1 MKAYRN
7 LSKSKV
13 LIGLVL
19 FQLVLVR
26 FVNAQQYNIL
36 NSGAVGDG
44 KTDNTASIQKAVDS
58 CAVTGGQ
65 VYVPKGVFLT
75 GTIVLK
81 SNVTLHVAAGAT
93 LLGQPESKFY
103 PFQNSGIPFY
113 GEDWA
118 KQALIYCNNQK
129 NVAIEGSGTIDGQG
143 AAFLTSTLKKPDRY
157 KNRPYLLWFAGC
169 ENVSVT
175 GVQLRNS
182 AFWMQHYL
190 GCKRV
195 RIDGISVWNHSNK
208 NNDLMDID
216 GCSFV
221 TISNVVGDA
230 DDDGITIKSTSPLVS
245 EYITITNCILSSHCN
260 AIKFGTESVGGF
272 RNITIDN
279 CIIKPSAQLT
289 TIYGKPAGISGLA
302 MEVVDG
308 GIMEN
313 ITVNNLAIDGAEVP
327 IFVRLGNRA
336 RKHVASAPAP
346 GRGVLRNIS
355 IANVVATRAGSTGCS
370 ISGLS
375 KSPVENVTLNNIS
388 IEFVGGGN
396 AADVSKAV
404 EELEDNYPEATM
416 FGQLPSYGF
425 YVRHAK
431 GISLSGIR
439 LTYKTP
445 EARPAFFVSEAEDF
459 SILDMNCKPV
469 AGSEPAVRVT
479 NSKNG
484 LVTGKGYYYS
494 AKTLLQK
501 DALSKNVSGKIQ

>member
-1 MKAYRN
+1 MKELRKFGKN
-7 LSKSKV
+7 KL

-19 FQLVLVR
+19 LQLVLPQ
-26 FVNAQQYNIL
+26 FVNAQQYNIV

-44 KTDNTASIQKAVDS
+44 KTDNTVFIQKAIDS

-75 GTIVLK
+75 GTIMLK

-93 LLGQPESKFY
+93 LLGQPESKYY

-118 KQALIYCNNQK
+118 KQALIYCNNQI
-129 NVAIEGSGTIDGQG
+129 NVAIEGKGTIDGQG
-143 AAFLTSTLKKPDRY
+143 AAFQTSTLKKPDRY

-272 RNITIDN
+272 RNITISN
-279 CIIKPSAQLT
+279 CVIKPSAQLT
-289 TIYGKPAGISGLA
+289 TIYGKPAGISGLS
-302 MEVVDG
+302 MEIVDG

-346 GRGVLRNIS
+346 GLGVLRNIS
-355 IANVVATRAGSTGCS
+355 IANVVATRAGITGCS
-370 ISGLS
+370 ISGIS
-375 KSPVENVTLNNIS
+375 KAPVENVTLSNITM
-388 IEFVGGGN
+388 ELEGGGK
-396 AADVSKAV
+396 AADASRTI
-404 EELEDNYPEATM
+404 EELEDLYPEASM
-416 FGQLPSYGF
+416 FGQLPAAGF
-425 YVRHAK
+425 YIRHAK
-431 GISLSGIR
+431 GIKLSDIQ
-439 LTYKTP
+439 LHYKTP
-445 EARPAFFVSEAEDF
+445 EQRPAFFVSDVDGF
-459 SILDMNCKPV
+459 SILNIDSV
-469 AGSEPAVRVT
+469 ASPGSEATVWVE

-484 LVTGKGYYYS
+484 LMTGSGYSSS
-494 AKTLLQK
+494 ARNFIKK
-501 DALSKNVSGKIQ
+501 DRLSKNVRGKIQ

>member
-1 MKAYRN
+1 MKEFRN
-7 LSKSKV
+7 LSTVKL

-19 FQLVLVR
+19 LQLVLPQ
-26 FVNAQQYNIL
+26 FVNAQQYNIV
-36 NSGAVGDG
+36 NSGAIGDG
-44 KTDNTASIQKAVDS
+44 KTDNTSSIQKAIDS

-75 GTIVLK
+75 GTIILK

-93 LLGQPESKFY
+93 LLGQQEAKFY

-118 KQALIYCNNQK
+118 KQALIYCKNQT
-129 NVAIEGSGTIDGQG
+129 NVGIEGKGTIDGQG
-143 AAFLTSTLKKPDRY
+143 AAFQTSTLKKPDRY

-221 TISNVVGDA
+221 TISNVIGDA

-272 RNITIDN
+272 RNITISN
-279 CIIKPSAQLT
+279 CVIKPSAQLT
-289 TIYGKPAGISGLA
+289 TIYGKPAGISGLS
-302 MEVVDG
+302 MEIVDG

-313 ITVNNLAIDGAEVP
+313 ITIDNLAIDGAEVP

-336 RKHVASAPAP
+336 RKHVASAPTP
-346 GRGVLRNIS
+346 GLGVLRNIS
-355 IANVVATRAGSTGCS
+355 IANVVATRAGITGCS
-370 ISGLS
+370 ISGIS
-375 KSPVENVTLNNIS
+375 KAPVENVTLSNITM
-388 IEFVGGGN
+388 ELEGGGK
-396 AADVSKAV
+396 AADASRTI
-404 EELEDNYPEATM
+404 EELEDLYPEASM
-416 FGQLPSYGF
+416 FGQLPAAGF
-425 YVRHAK
+425 YIRHAK
-431 GISLSGIR
+431 GIKLSDIQ
-439 LTYKTP
+439 LHYKTP
-445 EARPAFFVSEAEDF
+445 EQRPAFFVSDVDGF
-459 SILDMNCKPV
+459 SILNINSVPSP
-469 AGSEPAVRVT
+469 GSEATVWVE

-484 LVTGKGYYYS
+484 LVTGSGYSSS
-494 AKTLLQK
+494 ARNFIKK
-501 DALSKNVSGKIQ
+501 DRLSKNVTGKIQ